1 MRYYSIELEL
11 FDLGFCFLFNFCFV
25 FWFLCFVFYVK
36 VLCSSLFY
44 LIYLSFARLSLGKV
58 LISVLAL
65 PITVRRNF
73 CVDLIYLILY
83 VPLWLVCM
91 WVCGCGSFMLQLCFC
106 IIGRCTWGFE
116 FFVLFILAP
125 VRSNLCVI
133 DLCTPVL
140 KLLIYLNCGSD
151 VLYFWVWGS
160 WFEVS
165 KVLDFGGVPFSI
177 FIQIFWVSFYL

>member
-1 MRYYSIELEL
+1 M
-11 FDLGFCFLFNFCFV
+11 FLFFVFCFV

-36 VLCSSLFY
+36 VLCSILFY
-44 LIYLSFARLSLGKV
+44 LIYLSLARLSLGKV

-106 IIGRCTWGFE
+106 VIGPCTWGFE
-116 FFVLFILAP
+116 F
-125 VRSNLCVI
+125 LCC
-133 DLCTPVL
+133 LSL
-140 KLLIYLNCGSD
+140 HL
-151 VLYFWVWGS
+151 WG
-160 WFEVS
+160 
-165 KVLDFGGVPFSI
+165 
-177 FIQIFWVSFYL
+177 QIFVWLIFALLCQIWCDLFVHLCGWVLLSI